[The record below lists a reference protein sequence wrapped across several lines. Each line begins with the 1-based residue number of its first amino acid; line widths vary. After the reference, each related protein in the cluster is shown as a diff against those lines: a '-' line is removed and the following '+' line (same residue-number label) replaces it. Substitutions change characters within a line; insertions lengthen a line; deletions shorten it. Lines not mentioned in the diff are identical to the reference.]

1 MRVFIFNV
9 QHISNTYWMS
19 DTVLRILPIIFSC
32 FFFIFYFYF
41 YLLVLNLL
49 CQQPWVILPLIYKW
63 ENQRLKALGNFVHHQ
78 ASSKLKLDTNQ
89 CVTFTTSLCSGVVL
103 LLRFYLYPSFST
115 SFYVLSISSCYHVS
129 FLTSMAEANC
139 VHEAQETAVKC
150 GGWRSYL
157 SLSVQFWALPKKWYL
172 I

>member
-1 MRVFIFNV
+1 MSVVIFNI
-9 QHISNTYWMS
+9 QHISNIYWMP
-19 DTVLRILPIIFSC
+19 DTVLRILPTIFPC
-32 FFFIFYFYF
+32 FFFFN
-41 YLLVLNLL
+41 LLFLNLL
-49 CQQPWVILPLIYKW
+49 CQQAWVILSLIYKW

-89 CVTFTTSLCSGVVL
+89 CVTFTTTLCSGVVL
-103 LLRFYLYPSFST
+103 LLHFYLYPSFST

-129 FLTSMAEANC
+129 FPTSMAEANC
-139 VHEAQETAVKC
+139 VYEAQETEVKC

-157 SLSVQFWALPKKWYL
+157 SLSVQFWALPKKSYL